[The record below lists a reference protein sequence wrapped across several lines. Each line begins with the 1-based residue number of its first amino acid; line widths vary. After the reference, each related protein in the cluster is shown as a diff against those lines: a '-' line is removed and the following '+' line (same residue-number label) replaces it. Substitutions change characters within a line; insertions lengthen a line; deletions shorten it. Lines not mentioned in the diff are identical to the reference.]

1 MLGLRFKDKEV
12 AGPVQEVCPWLDFIN
27 PEMILCKDGSLLA
40 GFEFNGVDI
49 ENATDEHKNAVVNEL
64 QRAYQGFDNRD
75 TLTWVFDK
83 KRSYSYP
90 ENIFLN
96 PISKRIDD
104 LYSEPFRQGYYFT
117 LSNRLYYLYT
127 GKAGIARFMDTFA
140 RETEKNG
147 KNALTALLLAAKDS
161 LTGRISYEIDGQ
173 QIMHNIEQF
182 ERRLTQF
189 LVQTPSIKWKRLGYE
204 DLKNALSMQ
213 INPASINHTA
223 KKPFGQMLDSWL
235 PSNTVTPGSDI
246 IRFDGAGRTK
256 YMSIIGI
263 KEWPNLT
270 HPDLMGKLM
279 EIDTEVTVC
288 QTMRFLGHKGTQAK
302 LNDAVDFYKLT
313 QVGIIKNA
321 IAKLTKKPP
330 EPDPGKYELYAECVQ
345 ALARLEVDNIQYGYH
360 TMAVCTSAESKKEL
374 AQSVE
379 NISTVLSRNFQIIA
393 ESMNAFASWAATLP
407 GQWAMQS
414 RWSLVSNENLADISP
429 IFTINHRPKNNGAFE
444 EMLGKKANAL
454 CVFNDIYGGV
464 EYFNSHV
471 DQVGHAII
479 IAPTGGGKTTIVNLA
494 LSQFQKY
501 TKDGKEPNTIVF
513 DRDYSVRITAKLQD
527 ASHIDLK
534 SGRIRMNPLMALFDD
549 DANSNEEKTNT
560 KDDSNQEISSTTN
573 GFLWCRDFVGRRI
586 EANGYKLTAEDI
598 KSIDDGLLMLKG
610 SPAQKPRLSKLAIL
624 LPKHLAAELGEWLE
638 GRPFGMFDSEDDEFS
653 LSSFTCIEMKEFL
666 ENERLAQAFLDYAFR
681 KVYSKLDGRPT
692 FIYIEEASFLLN
704 HPTFQKMLDDWLKT
718 FRKKGAFVW
727 MAVQSPTSIVNA
739 EIAASITDN
748 VKTKILL
755 FNKSAEAHRDSYKK
769 YFGLDD
775 YQVDRIASLVK
786 KRDYYIISDGEART
800 VQTQFSKECLA
811 YLRSE
816 QHLQNIYDA
825 TYSPD
830 DDSWKEKYIE
840 KVMVLK

>member
-1 MLGLRFKDKEV
+1 MLKLRYKESED
-12 AGPVQEVCPWLDFIN
+12 ASPIQQVCPWLDFIN
-27 PEMILCKDGSLLA
+27 PEMVLCKDGSLLV
-40 GFEFNGVDI
+40 GFEFDGIDV
-49 ENATDEHKNAVVNEL
+49 ENATSEHQNAVANEI
-64 QRAYQGFDNRD
+64 QRAYQGLDGRD
-75 TLTWVFDK
+75 TLMWVFDK
-83 KRSYSYP
+83 KRSFDYP
-90 ENIFLN
+90 KNNFN
-96 PISKRIDD
+96 NSISKTIDD
-104 LYSEPFRQGYYFT
+104 LYSKPFREGYYFT
-117 LSNRLYYLYT
+117 FANRLYYLYT
-127 GKAGIARFMDTFA
+127 GKVGVARFMDTFA

-161 LTGRISYEIDGQ
+161 MSGRISYEIDAR

-182 ERRLTQF
+182 ERRIAQF
-189 LVQTPSIKWKRLGYE
+189 LVQTPSIKWRRLGYE
-204 DLKNALSMQ
+204 ALTKALSEQ
-213 INPASINHTA
+213 INPASIAHGA
-223 KKPFGQMLDSWL
+223 KKPFGQMLDAWL
-235 PSNTVTPGSDI
+235 PNNTVTPGKEQ
-246 IRFDGAGRTK
+246 IRFDAAGRTK
-256 YMSIIGI
+256 FMSVIGI

-270 HPDLMGKLM
+270 HPDLLGRLM

-288 QTMRFLGHKGTQAK
+288 QTMRFLGHKGTHKK

-313 QVGIIKNA
+313 QVGLIKNA
-321 IAKLTKKPP
+321 ISKLTKKPP

-345 ALARLEVDNIQYGYH
+345 ALTRLETDNIQFGYH
-360 TMAVCTSAESKKEL
+360 TMTVCTSAESKKEL
-374 AQSVE
+374 DQSVE
-379 NISTVLSRNFQIIA
+379 DISTVLSRDFQIIV

-414 RWSLVSNENLADISP
+414 RWSLVSNENLADTTSV
-429 IFTINHRPKNNGAFE
+429 FTINHRPKNNAAFE
-444 EMLGKKANAL
+444 EMLGEKANAL

-471 DQVGHAII
+471 GQVGHAVI
-479 IAPTGGGKTTIVNLA
+479 IAPTGGGKTTLVNLA

-501 TKDGKEPNTIVF
+501 TKDGKDPNTIVF

-527 ASHIDLK
+527 ATHIDLK
-534 SGRIRMNPLMALFDD
+534 SGGIRINPLMALFDD
-549 DANSNEEKTNT
+549 DASENAVDQS
-560 KDDSNQEISSTTN
+560 DDSESKEVSSTTN

-586 EANGYKLTAEDI
+586 ESNGYKLTAEDI
-598 KSIDDGLLMLKG
+598 KSIDDALLMLKK

-624 LPKHLAAELGEWLE
+624 LPKHLSSELGEWLE
-638 GRPFGMFDSEDDEFS
+638 GRPFGMFDSEVDEFS

-666 ENERLAQAFLDYAFR
+666 ANERLAQAFLDYAFR

-727 MAVQSPTSIVNA
+727 MALQSPTSIVNA

-755 FNKSAEAHRDSYKK
+755 FNKSVEAHREAYKK
-769 YFGLDD
+769 YFGLSD
-775 YQVDRIASLVK
+775 YQVDRIVSLVQ
-786 KRDYYIISDGEART
+786 KRDYYIISDGDART

-816 QHLQNIYDA
+816 EYLQNIFNA
-825 TYSPD
+825 TYNPS
-830 DDSWKEKYIE
+830 DSGWKQKYIE
-840 KVMVLK
+840 KVLG